1 MSDAS
6 QPLRGVKVVDLTH
19 VWSGPMATRVLA
31 GLGADVIKLESP
43 KKPDT
48 MRGNAGDIRSR
59 YPDLEPGPDSYN
71 RNAWFNTQNVDK
83 RDVVLD
89 LKDERGL
96 KIVYE
101 LVRQADLVIANYRP
115 GVLDRMGLGY
125 QKLREVNP
133 RIVLVEMPGYPPD
146 SPLAAAPAF
155 GAQFDAQSGSAN
167 LTGSPSAPLLTGYA
181 IGDPVGGLTAA
192 SASIAAII
200 RAKKTGEGSHVMLAQ
215 SEAMM
220 PLLGEYYL
228 AESVGEPITEEL
240 NADRRAEPHGIFRTA
255 DDGWLAIGVRTDE
268 QWKVLHAEL
277 GSAAAGLDDSLT
289 LEQRHAQNAAIADA
303 VTAYVGTLSDP
314 HSAAQSLQQQGV
326 PAAPVAGARQ
336 LVEDKHLAEHGV
348 LREMEHPAAGTHRYQ
363 ALPTVI
369 GGQRVGGRTPA
380 PLYGQHTREVLTGLV
395 GLDDPQVDEL
405 IEAGVVRTAGGFLP
419 NR

>member
-1 MSDAS
+1 MSDAGR
-6 QPLRGVKVVDLTH
+6 PLRGVTVVDLTH
-19 VWSGPMATRVLA
+19 VWSGPMGTRVLA

-43 KKPDT
+43 AKPDSL
-48 MRGNAGDIRSR
+48 RGNAGDIRSR

-96 KIVYE
+96 KIVYD
-101 LVRQADLVIANYRP
+101 LVREADLVIANYRP

-125 QKLREVNP
+125 AKLREINP
-133 RIVLVEMPGYPPD
+133 KIVLVEMPGYPPD
-146 SPLAAAPAF
+146 SPLASAPAF

-200 RAKKTGEGSHVMLAQ
+200 RAKKTGEGAHIMLAQ

-228 AESVGEPITEEL
+228 AESVGEPISEEL
-240 NADRRAEPHGIFRTA
+240 NADRRAEPHGIYRTA
-255 DDGWLAIGVRTDE
+255 DNRWLAIGVRTDE
-268 QWKVLHAEL
+268 QWQALHAQL
-277 GSAAAGLDDSLT
+277 GDLAGSLSASLN
-289 LEQRHAQNAAIADA
+289 LPQRQQQRDTIAQA
-303 VTAYVGTLSDP
+303 VTAYVGTLNDP
-314 HSAAQSLQQQGV
+314 QAAAGSLQELGI

-336 LVEDKHLAEHGV
+336 LVEDEHLAQHGV
-348 LREMEHPAAGTHRYQ
+348 LREMQHPATGAHRYQ
-363 ALPTVI
+363 SLPTVI

-380 PLYGQHTREVLTGLV
+380 PLYGQHTREVLTEVV
-395 GLDDPQVDEL
+395 GLNEQQVDEL
-405 IEAGVVRTAGGFLP
+405 ISAGVVRTAD
-419 NR
+419 